1 MRAGMDGHAVLVS
14 RDTPLA
20 AIERL
25 AFAQRLV
32 GLLRPRKGRAALRKN
47 RLGDEALSDISNVAA
62 DGGILG
68 STDRRRMYTL
78 GNRLWHTDAP
88 FVDPPGRYSM
98 LSAKDVPAVRA
109 DTEVAGMRTAYGA
122 PPPQRK

>member
-32 GLLRPRKGRAALRKN
+32 GLLRPRKGRAALGKN

-78 GNRLWHTDAP
+78 GNRLWHTDAS

-98 LSAKDVPAVRA
+98 LSAKVVPAVAADPQFA
-109 DTEVAGMRTAYGA
+109 DTRPADA
-122 PPPQRK
+122 PPTHA